1 MSPSFVFLIII
12 FAAFCHAGWSTIVKK
27 SENGLAMMGITSIIE
42 IIIFLPLIFTVP
54 FPTTTIWFF
63 IVATTFLHGFYRYSV
78 IKSYQHGDLSFVYPI
93 ARGGSVL
100 IIGLISILI
109 LRADINLAGII
120 GIILICLGL
129 FMISFLTTKIFNRS
143 AFIIAITTAGLIS
156 TYTILDGI
164 AVKKS
169 ENAFTFIYWML
180 LLNGMP
186 MLIYS
191 FFSETGLQKKN
202 SYKIRD
208 GVAAG
213 ILAILGYGLVVWS
226 MQFIEI
232 AYVSS
237 IRELSIVLAT
247 LLSFYLLKE
256 TDARKRVMPSVII
269 CTGITV
275 LYFQIT

>member
-1 MSPSFVFLIII
+1 LSLSFVFLIII

-54 FPTTTIWFF
+54 LPNTSIWFF
-63 IVATTFLHGFYRYSV
+63 IFATTFLHGLYRYSV
-78 IKSYQHGDLSFVYPI
+78 VKSYEYGDLSFVYPI

-100 IIGLISILI
+100 LIGLISILI
-109 LRADINLAGII
+109 LKVNINIIGII
-120 GIILICLGL
+120 GIVLICLGL
-129 FMISFLTTKIFNRS
+129 FMISFLTAKKFNKS
-143 AFIIAITTAGLIS
+143 AFIIAITTASLIA

-164 AVKKS
+164 AVRRS

-186 MLIYS
+186 MLIYA
-191 FFSETGLQKKN
+191 FFSQSGFQKKN
-202 SYKIRD
+202 SYKIMD
-208 GVAAG
+208 GVTAG
-213 ILAILGYGLVVWS
+213 VLAILGYGLVVWS
-226 MQFIEI
+226 MQYIEI

-237 IRELSIVLAT
+237 IREISIVLAT

-256 TDARKRVMPSVII
+256 TDARKRVMPSIII
-269 CTGITV
+269 CTGITI
-275 LYFQIT
+275 LYFQII

>member
-1 MSPSFVFLIII
+1 MSLSFVFLIII
-12 FAAFCHAGWSTIVKK
+12 FASFCHAGWSTIVKK
-27 SENGLAMMGITSIIE
+27 SENGLAMMAITSIIE
-42 IIIFLPLIFTVP
+42 IVIFLPLIFTVP
-54 FPTTTIWFF
+54 FPTTTLWFF
-63 IVATTFLHGFYRYSV
+63 IIATTFLHGCYRYSV
-78 IKSYQHGDLSFVYPI
+78 VKSYQHGDLSFVYPI

-100 IIGLISILI
+100 IIGLISIVI
-109 LRADINLAGII
+109 LRADINLTGIV

-129 FMISFLTTKIFNRS
+129 FMISFFTTKKFNRS
-143 AFIIAITTAGLIS
+143 AFIIAITTAGLIA

-164 AVKKS
+164 AVRRS

-180 LLNGMP
+180 LLNGIP
-186 MLIYS
+186 MLIYA
-191 FFSETGLQKKN
+191 FFSETGLRKKN

-237 IRELSIVLAT
+237 IREISIVLAT

-256 TDARKRVMPSVII
+256 TDAQKRVIPSIII

>member
-63 IVATTFLHGFYRYSV
+63 ILATTFLHGFYRYSV
-78 IKSYQHGDLSFVYPI
+78 VKSYQHGDLSFVYPI

-129 FMISFLTTKIFNRS
+129 FMISFLTTKKFNRS
-143 AFIIAITTAGLIS
+143 AFIIAITTAVLIS

-164 AVKKS
+164 AVRRS

-180 LLNGMP
+180 LLNGIP
-186 MLIYS
+186 MLIYA
-191 FFSETGLQKKN
+191 FFSDTGLRKKN
-202 SYKIRD
+202 SYKIWD

>member
-1 MSPSFVFLIII
+1 MSLSFVFLIII

-54 FPTTTIWFF
+54 FPTKSIWFF
-63 IVATTFLHGFYRYSV
+63 IFATTFLHGLYRYSV
-78 IKSYQHGDLSFVYPI
+78 VKSYQYGDLSFVYPI

-100 IIGLISILI
+100 VIGLISILI
-109 LRADINLAGII
+109 LGADISLGGIL

-129 FMISFLTTKIFNRS
+129 FMVSFLTAKKFNGS
-143 AFIIAITTAGLIS
+143 AFVIAITTASLIA

-164 AVKKS
+164 AVRRS

-180 LLNGMP
+180 LLNGVP
-186 MLIYS
+186 MLIYA
-191 FFSETGLQKKN
+191 FFSETGLRKKN
-202 SYKIRD
+202 SYKVED
-208 GVAAG
+208 GVVAG

-237 IRELSIVLAT
+237 IREISIVLAT

-256 TDARKRVMPSVII
+256 TDARKRVIPSIII

>member
-1 MSPSFVFLIII
+1 MSLSFVFLIII

-54 FPTTTIWFF
+54 LPNTSIWFF
-63 IVATTFLHGFYRYSV
+63 IFATTFLHGLYRYSV
-78 IKSYQHGDLSFVYPI
+78 VKSYEYGDLSFVYPI

-100 IIGLISILI
+100 LIGLISILI
-109 LRADINLAGII
+109 LKVNINIIGII
-120 GIILICLGL
+120 GIVLICLGL
-129 FMISFLTTKIFNRS
+129 FMISFLTAKKFNRS
-143 AFIIAITTAGLIS
+143 AFIIAITTASLIA

-164 AVKKS
+164 AVRRS

-180 LLNGMP
+180 LLNGIP
-186 MLIYS
+186 MLVYA
-191 FFSETGLQKKN
+191 FFSRSGFQKKN
-202 SYKIRD
+202 SYKIMD
-208 GVAAG
+208 GVTAG
-213 ILAILGYGLVVWS
+213 VLAILGYGLVVWS
-226 MQFIEI
+226 MQYIEI

-237 IRELSIVLAT
+237 IREISIVLTT

-256 TDARKRVMPSVII
+256 EDAHKRVMPSIII
-269 CTGITV
+269 CTGITI

>member
-1 MSPSFVFLIII
+1 MSLSFVFLIII

-42 IIIFLPLIFTVP
+42 IIIFFPLIFTVP
-54 FPTTTIWFF
+54 FPTTNIWFF
-63 IVATTFLHGFYRYSV
+63 IFATTFLHGLYRYSV
-78 IKSYQHGDLSFVYPI
+78 VKSYQYGDLSFVYPI

-100 IIGLISILI
+100 VIGLISILI
-109 LRADINLAGII
+109 LDVDINLTGIL

-129 FMISFLTTKIFNRS
+129 FMISFLTAKKFNRL
-143 AFIIAITTAGLIS
+143 AFIIAITTASLIA

-164 AVKKS
+164 AVRRS

-180 LLNGMP
+180 LLNGIP
-186 MLIYS
+186 MLIYA
-191 FFSETGLQKKN
+191 FFSQTGLRKKN
-202 SYKIRD
+202 SYKVKD
-208 GVAAG
+208 GVVAG

-237 IRELSIVLAT
+237 IREISIVLAT

-269 CTGITV
+269 CTGIAI

>member
-1 MSPSFVFLIII
+1 
-12 FAAFCHAGWSTIVKK
+12 
-27 SENGLAMMGITSIIE
+27 
-42 IIIFLPLIFTVP
+42 
-54 FPTTTIWFF
+54 
-63 IVATTFLHGFYRYSV
+63 
-78 IKSYQHGDLSFVYPI
+78 
-93 ARGGSVL
+93 
-100 IIGLISILI
+100 
-109 LRADINLAGII
+109 
-120 GIILICLGL
+120 
-129 FMISFLTTKIFNRS
+129 
-143 AFIIAITTAGLIS
+143 
-156 TYTILDGI
+156 
-164 AVKKS
+164 
-169 ENAFTFIYWML
+169 
-180 LLNGMP
+180 MP
-186 MLIYS
+186 MLIYA

>member
-1 MSPSFVFLIII
+1 MSLSFVFLIII

-54 FPTTTIWFF
+54 LPTTSIWFF
-63 IVATTFLHGFYRYSV
+63 IVATTFLHGLYRYSV
-78 IKSYQHGDLSFVYPI
+78 VKSYQYGDLSFVYPI

-109 LRADINLAGII
+109 LNVDINLAGVL

-129 FMISFLTTKIFNRS
+129 FMISFLTAKKFNKS
-143 AFIIAITTAGLIS
+143 AFIIAITTASLIA

-164 AVKKS
+164 AVRRS

-180 LLNGMP
+180 LLNGIP
-186 MLIYS
+186 MLIYA
-191 FFSETGLQKKN
+191 FFSQTGLRKKN
-202 SYKIRD
+202 SYKVKD
-208 GVAAG
+208 GIVAG

-237 IRELSIVLAT
+237 IREISIVLAT

-269 CTGITV
+269 CTGIAI

>member
-1 MSPSFVFLIII
+1 
-12 FAAFCHAGWSTIVKK
+12 
-27 SENGLAMMGITSIIE
+27 MMGITSIIE

-78 IKSYQHGDLSFVYPI
+78 VKSYQHGDLSFVYPI

-129 FMISFLTTKIFNRS
+129 FMISFLTTKKFNRS

-186 MLIYS
+186 MLIYA

-247 LLSFYLLKE
+247 LLNFYLLKE
-256 TDARKRVMPSVII
+256 SDARKRVMPSIII
-269 CTGITV
+269 CTGITI

>member
-1 MSPSFVFLIII
+1 MSLSFVFLIII

-54 FPTTTIWFF
+54 FPTTSIWFF
-63 IVATTFLHGFYRYSV
+63 ILATTFLHGLYRYSV
-78 IKSYQHGDLSFVYPI
+78 VKSYQYGDLSFVYPI

-100 IIGLISILI
+100 IIGLVSILI
-109 LRADINLAGII
+109 LGANINLAGIL
-120 GIILICLGL
+120 GIILICFGL
-129 FMISFLTTKIFNRS
+129 FLISFLTAKKFNRS
-143 AFIIAITTAGLIS
+143 AFIIATTTASLIA

-164 AVKKS
+164 AVRLS

-180 LLNGMP
+180 LLNGIP
-186 MLIYS
+186 MLIYA
-191 FFSETGLQKKN
+191 FFSQTGLRKKN
-202 SYKIRD
+202 SYKVKD
-208 GVAAG
+208 GIVAG
-213 ILAILGYGLVVWS
+213 VLAILGYGLVVWS

-237 IRELSIVLAT
+237 IREISIVLAT

-256 TDARKRVMPSVII
+256 KDAHKRIMPSIII
-269 CTGITV
+269 CTGITI